1 MINYFFI
8 FSILF
13 NFFLIFFFKKISNL
27 IGLFDK
33 PDSQRKFHTVN
44 VSATGGFLI
53 FVNLF
58 FLILFLAVFYEN
70 FHIHLMF
77 NSLKNFFVF
86 ILFASLFFLVGF
98 LDDKYVIS
106 SNYKII
112 IFGLFIF
119 FLVFLDK
126 DLLIRNINFS
136 FYSKIVDISSISIFF
151 TILCFLLFINA
162 FNMFDG
168 INLQSAFYSLFIFF
182 IFFVNGIYF
191 YISISVIISLI
202 FFSYLNYKNRCFMG
216 DNGSLFISFII
227 SYIFVRT
234 ANSQNLFFADQII
247 LIMLMPGLDLFR
259 LSIFRVIQNKHPFL
273 ADRDHIHHRL
283 LDKFGFN
290 YTLLILFFL
299 IVPVNIISLIYGY
312 TFYLILLSIMLYI
325 ITLIMS
331 SNNFL
336 VKR

>member
-13 NFFLIFFFKKISNL
+13 NIILIFLFKKISNS

-33 PDSQRKFHTVN
+33 PDSERKFHTGN
-44 VSATGGFLI
+44 VSAAGGFLI

-58 FLILFLAVFYEN
+58 FFILFLAVFYEN

-86 ILFASLFFLVGF
+86 ILFASLFFFLGF

-112 IFGLFIF
+112 IFSLLIF

-136 FYSKIVDISSISIFF
+136 FYPKTVDISSISIFF

-168 INLQSAFYSLFIFF
+168 INLQSALYSLFIFF

-191 YISISVIISLI
+191 YISVTVIVSLI

-216 DNGSLFISFII
+216 DNGTLFISFII
-227 SYIFVRT
+227 SYIFVST

-247 LIMLMPGLDLFR
+247 LIMLIPGLDLFR

-290 YTLLILFFL
+290 NTLLILFFL
-299 IVPVNIISLIYGY
+299 IVPINIISLIYGY
-312 TFYLILLSIMLYI
+312 TFYLILLAIVLYI
-325 ITLIMS
+325 ITLIVT
-331 SNNFL
+331 SNKFL
-336 VKR
+336 VKK

>member
-33 PDSQRKFHTVN
+33 PDFQRKFHTGN

-106 SNYKII
+106 PNYKII
-112 IFGLFIF
+112 IFGLLIF

-136 FYSKIVDISSISIFF
+136 FYPKIVDISSISVFF

-168 INLQSAFYSLFIFF
+168 INLQSAFYSLFIF
-182 IFFVNGIYF
+182 VVG
-191 YISISVIISLI
+191 
-202 FFSYLNYKNRCFMG
+202 MG
-216 DNGSLFISFII
+216 
-227 SYIFVRT
+227 
-234 ANSQNLFFADQII
+234 FA
-247 LIMLMPGLDLFR
+247 L
-259 LSIFRVIQNKHPFL
+259 
-273 ADRDHIHHRL
+273 
-283 LDKFGFN
+283 GF
-290 YTLLILFFL
+290 
-299 IVPVNIISLIYGY
+299 
-312 TFYLILLSIMLYI
+312 
-325 ITLIMS
+325 
-331 SNNFL
+331 
-336 VKR
+336 